1 MCITFNDVRFKI
13 KIWYTDLF
21 KAICFANVKKKDYI
35 NADLSLVFL
44 RMSISVLLK
53 YDAFE

>member
-1 MCITFNDVRFKI
+1 MCITFTDVRFKI